1 MADASLAP
9 AERAAEL
16 RRLLNYHDYRYYVLD
31 DPEIADVE
39 YDHLLRELQAL
50 EREHPELVTPDSPT
64 QRVGAAPVKAFGE
77 VRHGIPMLSLDNAF
91 SDEELL
97 DFDRRVRER
106 LGVER
111 VRYVCEPKLD
121 GLSMNLRYQDG
132 VLVQAGTRGD
142 GVTGEDITPNMRT
155 VRTVPLRLHGSGW
168 PALLE
173 VRGEVVIRRLDFEAL
188 NRRRLEQGE
197 KVFANPR
204 NAAAGSVRQ
213 LDPRITAERP
223 LTFFP
228 YGVGEISAPIAD
240 SHWEILQKLREWG
253 FKLNDQLQLVEGAD
267 GCLAYFQRLAGQRD
281 QLPFEID
288 GVVYKVDD
296 LAARDRLG
304 FTSRA
309 PRWAIAHK
317 LPAVE
322 ATTCLLNI
330 LPSVGRTGVIT
341 PVADLEPVAVGGVI
355 VSRATLHNLDEVRR
369 KDVRPGDTVMVRRAG
384 DVIPEITAV
393 VLDKRPADAQP
404 WEMPTQCPVCGSE
417 VMRIDGEAAHKCM
430 GGLYCPAQVEGA
442 LLHFA
447 QRKAADIEGLG
458 DKLVEQLVQRG
469 MVRSVAGL
477 YTLTRDQLL
486 TLERMGEK
494 SADNLLGAI
503 ERSKD
508 TTLPRFLYGLG
519 IPQVGQVTATQLA
532 RHFGDLEPLMNATE
546 EELTAVQ
553 DVGPVVAHSIAH
565 FFAQP
570 HNREVVEQ
578 LLAAGVRW
586 PPVERPQAD
595 SAFSGKTFVLTGTL
609 QSMTRDEAKARIE
622 ALGGKASGSVS
633 AKTDYLVAGES
644 AGSKLTKAQSLGV
657 RILDEAAFLALLA
670 EQEGTKA

>member
-1 MADASLAP
+1 MADVP
-9 AERAAEL
+9 AAAVARAAEL
-16 RRLLNYHDYRYYVLD
+16 RRLIDYHNYRYYVLD
-31 DPEIADVE
+31 APEIADVE
-39 YDHLLRELQAL
+39 YDHLMRELQEL
-50 EREHPELVTPDSPT
+50 ENQYPELITPDSPT
-64 QRVGAAPVKAFGE
+64 HRVGAPPAKAFGE

-106 LGVER
+106 LGLER

-121 GLSMNLRYQDG
+121 GLSMNLRYEDG
-132 VLVQAGTRGD
+132 VLVRAGTRGN
-142 GVTGEDITPNMRT
+142 GVVGEDVTANMRT
-155 VRTVPLRLHGSGW
+155 VRTVPLRLRGSGW

-173 VRGEVVIRRLDFEAL
+173 VRGEVVIRRQDFEEL

-197 KVFANPR
+197 RIFANPR

-213 LDPRITAERP
+213 LDPRITASRP

-240 SHWEILQKLREWG
+240 SHWEVLQRLKDWG
-253 FKLNDQLQLVEGAD
+253 FKLNDQLERVDGVD
-267 GCLAYFQRLAGQRD
+267 GCLAYFRRLAEQRD
-281 QLPFEID
+281 QLPLEID

-296 LAARDRLG
+296 LAARDVLG

-322 ATTCLLNI
+322 ATTRLLNI

-341 PVADLEPVAVGGVI
+341 PVAELEPVAVGGVI
-355 VSRATLHNLDEVRR
+355 VSRATLHNLDEVHR

-404 WEMPTQCPVCGSE
+404 WEMPAQCPVCGSE

-458 DKLVEQLVQRG
+458 EKLVEQLVQRG
-469 MVRSVAGL
+469 MVRNVADL
-477 YTLTRDQLL
+477 YALSKEQLL
-486 TLERMGEK
+486 TLERMGDR
-494 SADNLLGAI
+494 SADNLLAAI

-508 TTLPRFLYGLG
+508 TTLPRFLFGLG

-532 RHFGDLEPLMNATE
+532 RHFGDLEPLMSASE
-546 EELTAVQ
+546 EALTAVP
-553 DVGPVVAHSIAH
+553 DVGPVVAHAIAH

-570 HNREVVEQ
+570 HNREVIAQ
-578 LLAAGVRW
+578 LRAAGVRW

-595 SAFSGKTFVLTGTL
+595 APFAGKTFVLTGTL
-609 QSMTRDEAKARIE
+609 ESMTRDQAKARIE
-622 ALGGKASGSVS
+622 AFGGKVAGSVS
-633 AKTDYLVAGES
+633 AKTDYVVAGES
-644 AGSKLTKAQSLGV
+644 AGSKLTKAQALGV
-657 RILDEAAFLALLA
+657 TILDEAAFLALLEA
-670 EQEGTKA
+670 AGA